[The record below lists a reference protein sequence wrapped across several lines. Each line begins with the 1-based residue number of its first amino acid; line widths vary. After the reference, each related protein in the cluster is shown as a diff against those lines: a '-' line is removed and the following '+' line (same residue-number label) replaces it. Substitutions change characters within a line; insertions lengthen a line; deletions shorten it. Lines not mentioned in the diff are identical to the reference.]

1 MAAFSPTQ
9 PRQLFHPP
17 AQSLPRQTLHP
28 WTRRST
34 GKTGRMEKAEVE
46 VKVKRQNLSIT
57 LADFFSI
64 LLGYFRNVAGINV
77 QNLAD
82 GQPTDRR
89 FDGVAGDEKVR
100 SI

>member
-1 MAAFSPTQ
+1 VVLCWQ
-9 PRQLFHPP
+9 DR
-17 AQSLPRQTLHP
+17 
-28 WTRRST
+28 
-34 GKTGRMEKAEVE
+34 
-46 VKVKRQNLSIT
+46 
-57 LADFFSI
+57 FFSI

-89 FDGVAGDEKVR
+89 FDGVAANEKVR